1 MGFDGIKVD
10 HGALD
15 ETSQNLL
22 TAAKN
27 IDARLNTLEDE
38 LKPLQA
44 NWTGSA
50 KESYAVAKQTWDQA
64 IAEMILLL
72 QDVGNAVS
80 MSNGEYKSAD
90 QRGANRF
97 S

>member
-15 ETSQNLL
+15 EASQNLL

-27 IDARLNTLEDE
+27 IDGRLNTLEDE
-38 LKPLQA
+38 LKPLRE

-50 KESYAVAKQTWDQA
+50 KESYAVAKSTWDQA

-90 QRGANRF
+90 QRGASRF

>member
-15 ETSQNLL
+15 EASQNLL

-27 IDARLNTLEDE
+27 IDGRLNTLEDE
-38 LKPLQA
+38 LKPLRE

-90 QRGANRF
+90 QRGASRF

>member
-15 ETSQNLL
+15 EASQDLL

-27 IDARLNTLEDE
+27 IDGRLNALESE
-38 LKPLQA
+38 LKPLRE
-44 NWTGSA
+44 NWTGEA
-50 KESYAVAKQTWDQA
+50 KHSYDVSKAKWDQA
-64 IAEMILLL
+64 IAEMIALL
-72 QDVGNAVS
+72 QEVGQAVS
-80 MSNGEYKSAD
+80 VSNQEYKSAD
-90 QRGANRF
+90 LRGANRF